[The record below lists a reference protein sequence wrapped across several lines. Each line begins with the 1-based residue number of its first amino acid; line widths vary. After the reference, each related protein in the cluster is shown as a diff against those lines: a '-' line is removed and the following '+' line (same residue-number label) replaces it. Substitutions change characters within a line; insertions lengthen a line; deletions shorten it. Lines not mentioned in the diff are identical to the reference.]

1 MYHYFMDLDF
11 RWCGLTLCELSQIVK
26 CLRRIDS
33 VWVYWTWMK
42 CSDNYF
48 PPLCTWEIPNSEVL
62 GLRMGRNGQ
71 MELDRTVPTEKT
83 GPPRKVDHF
92 FRNFSGWTEPI
103 HWKRH
108 LAGFSPYMIKQQS
121 IVLGE
126 TQDLSVLTMPRS

>member
-1 MYHYFMDLDF
+1 
-11 RWCGLTLCELSQIVK
+11 
-26 CLRRIDS
+26 
-33 VWVYWTWMK
+33 MK

-71 MELDRTVPTEKT
+71 MELDRTVPTKKT

-108 LAGFSPYMIKQQS
+108 LAGFSQYMIKQQS

-126 TQDLSVLTMPRS
+126 TQDLSVLIMPRSEPRSSLKNNALKNAWSRANTNRPDGLTDRSAIFQLK